1 MWYREAYDRPKPTE
15 IYAYRSVL
23 SRNSMADAVKPVY
36 LRNCLTGDT
45 FGAISGLTAGNAD
58 YQVAVRRIKKRKDAV
73 LTAADYLIMVAR
85 ELLPEQ
91 TRIKWDEITMEYE
104 LAQSDLSQFMQFL
117 RNQAELMQQNRRKSL
132 PVIGRKSSSV
142 AQTPQ
147 KITHLGR
154 HVKTATHL
162 QASASDCC
170 LVCRGSHQASD
181 CPVIWKATH
190 GRRRALVRKAGLC
203 FQCLKSGHV
212 ARECCRF
219 GDDKTKS
226 GNGGEPRTLRSSEM
240 PFDTLLEKD
249 QKMRKVNAVNVN
261 LASQY
266 KSGRTR
272 LQII

>member
-1 MWYREAYDRPKPTE
+1 MRAVDVVPGSIRSAEADRNIRLPQYALPKF
-15 IYAYRSVL
+15 
-23 SRNSMADAVKPVY
+23 D
-36 LRNCLTGDT
+36 G
-45 FGAISGLTAGNAD
+45 
-58 YQVAVRRIKKRKDAV
+58 KRKDAV

-142 AQTPQ
+142 ARTPQ

-162 QASASDCC
+162 QASAIDCC
-170 LVCRGSHQASD
+170 LVCRGSHHTSD
-181 CPVIWKATH
+181 CPVIWKSTH

-249 QKMRKVNAVNVN
+249 QKLREVNPVNVN
-261 LASQY
+261 LASQN